1 MAVTYN
7 DLTLDI
13 RRSLRQAGI
22 EAATLEARELVC
34 FAAGKD
40 KARLLRDGALYASP
54 EVEEAAWALAR
65 RRLAGEPVAYLI
77 GEWEFYGLPL
87 DISESVLIPRPDT
100 ETLAEAAIGWLRQQD
115 NLTGLRDLLDGGQV
129 ESSLCTKLY
138 RRELFAGLAER
149 MNPAIKNNEDYLMN
163 YFLFSPAKR
172 SVYEDFCPY
181 RYILRENSASFR
193 QLNEHSLF
201 DPIRVRELIVEDS
214 GSEIREDARRA
225 LMRNLLFAYAQLSV
239 HPEKRYDEWR
249 RRVRAEMKEQEGY
262 FHLLSKRNR
271 LLAKMVC
278 RTPGLFG
285 LTYRLY
291 EKLFR
296 REEEH

>member
-1 MAVTYN
+1 M
-7 DLTLDI
+7 
-13 RRSLRQAGI
+13 
-22 EAATLEARELVC
+22 
-34 FAAGKD
+34 
-40 KARLLRDGALYASP
+40 
-54 EVEEAAWALAR
+54 
-65 RRLAGEPVAYLI
+65 
-77 GEWEFYGLPL
+77 
-87 DISESVLIPRPDT
+87 
-100 ETLAEAAIGWLRQQD
+100 
-115 NLTGLRDLLDGGQV
+115 
-129 ESSLCTKLY
+129 LY

-163 YFLFSPAKR
+163 YFLFSRAKQ

-278 RTPGLFG
+278 RTPWLFA

>member
-1 MAVTYN
+1 
-7 DLTLDI
+7 
-13 RRSLRQAGI
+13 
-22 EAATLEARELVC
+22 
-34 FAAGKD
+34 
-40 KARLLRDGALYASP
+40 
-54 EVEEAAWALAR
+54 
-65 RRLAGEPVAYLI
+65 
-77 GEWEFYGLPL
+77 
-87 DISESVLIPRPDT
+87 
-100 ETLAEAAIGWLRQQD
+100 
-115 NLTGLRDLLDGGQV
+115 
-129 ESSLCTKLY
+129 
-138 RRELFAGLAER
+138 

-163 YFLFSPAKR
+163 YFLFSRAKQ

-201 DPIRVRELIVEDS
+201 DPLRVRELIVEDS

-249 RRVRAEMKEQEGY
+249 RRVRAEMEEQGGY

>member
-1 MAVTYN
+1 MT
-7 DLTLDI
+7 
-13 RRSLRQAGI
+13 Q
-22 EAATLEARELVC
+22 
-34 FAAGKD
+34 
-40 KARLLRDGALYASP
+40 
-54 EVEEAAWALAR
+54 
-65 RRLAGEPVAYLI
+65 
-77 GEWEFYGLPL
+77 LPL
-87 DISESVLIPRPDT
+87 ISVIDVYK
-100 ETLAEAAIGWLRQQD
+100 RQ
-115 NLTGLRDLLDGGQV
+115 
-129 ESSLCTKLY
+129 
-138 RRELFAGLAER
+138 ER

-163 YFLFSPAKR
+163 YFLFSRAKR

-201 DPIRVRELIVEDS
+201 GPIRVRELIVEDS
-214 GSEIREDARRA
+214 CDEIREDARRA

-239 HPEKRYDEWR
+239 HPEKQYDEWR
-249 RRVRAEMKEQEGY
+249 RRVRAELEEQEGY

-278 RTPGLFG
+278 RTPGLFA

>member
-1 MAVTYN
+1 M
-7 DLTLDI
+7 
-13 RRSLRQAGI
+13 
-22 EAATLEARELVC
+22 
-34 FAAGKD
+34 
-40 KARLLRDGALYASP
+40 
-54 EVEEAAWALAR
+54 
-65 RRLAGEPVAYLI
+65 
-77 GEWEFYGLPL
+77 
-87 DISESVLIPRPDT
+87 
-100 ETLAEAAIGWLRQQD
+100 
-115 NLTGLRDLLDGGQV
+115 
-129 ESSLCTKLY
+129 
-138 RRELFAGLAER
+138 
-149 MNPAIKNNEDYLMN
+149 
-163 YFLFSPAKR
+163 
-172 SVYEDFCPY
+172 
-181 RYILRENSASFR
+181 
-193 QLNEHSLF
+193 
-201 DPIRVRELIVEDS
+201 EDS
-214 GSEIREDARRA
+214 GDEIREDARRA

>member
-1 MAVTYN
+1 
-7 DLTLDI
+7 
-13 RRSLRQAGI
+13 
-22 EAATLEARELVC
+22 
-34 FAAGKD
+34 
-40 KARLLRDGALYASP
+40 
-54 EVEEAAWALAR
+54 
-65 RRLAGEPVAYLI
+65 
-77 GEWEFYGLPL
+77 
-87 DISESVLIPRPDT
+87 
-100 ETLAEAAIGWLRQQD
+100 
-115 NLTGLRDLLDGGQV
+115 LLDGGQI

-163 YFLFSPAKR
+163 YFLFSRAKQ

-181 RYILRENSASFR
+181 RYILRKNSASFR

-249 RRVRAEMKEQEGY
+249 RRVRAEMEEQEGY